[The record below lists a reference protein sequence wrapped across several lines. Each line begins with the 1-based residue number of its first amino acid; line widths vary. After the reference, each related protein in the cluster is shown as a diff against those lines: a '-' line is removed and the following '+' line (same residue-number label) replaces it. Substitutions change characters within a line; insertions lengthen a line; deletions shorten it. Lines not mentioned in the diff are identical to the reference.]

1 MARVRRMVRFGAL
14 VLGIVA
20 LNAFLGLE
28 ILGLTYRPFSWMT
41 ICEAGETTLYPII
54 HGIQA
59 TSDLVSLTVQGEGG
73 NNLALERTISLTEP
87 DWQPVGDTVP
97 TTGEPVLLVDTN
109 PPQPAA
115 FYRAN
120 QTTP

>member
-1 MARVRRMVRFGAL
+1 MVRFGAL

>member
-1 MARVRRMVRFGAL
+1 MARVRRMVRFIAL
-14 VLGIVA
+14 VLGIVV
-20 LNAFLGLE
+20 LNAFLGLK

-59 TSDLVSLTVQGEGG
+59 SPGLISLTAQGEGG
-73 NNLALERTISLTEP
+73 TTVALERTTSLTEP
-87 DWQPVGDTVP
+87 DWQPVGDSIP
-97 TTGEPVLLVDTN
+97 TTGEPIVLVDTN